1 MFFSLKCSAK
11 NLKNISELF
20 YYAQKAVLH
29 PTAPLYDPEDK
40 QVGYWVITLSEF
52 LLKLVGLAY
61 KPLISHNKTKKT
73 KNLQNK
79 MNKNTTSDLWCAI
92 KVPLCCELNAFVLRY
107 VP

>member
-40 QVGYWVITLSEF
+40 QVGSWVITLSEF

-61 KPLISHNKTKKT
+61 KPLISHNKNKPKK
-73 KNLQNK
+73 KPY
-79 MNKNTTSDLWCAI
+79 KNTTSDLWCAI
-92 KVPLCCELNAFVLRY
+92 KVPLCCELNAFVFCY